1 MEKNVTLSVNM
12 SNRETTKSI
21 FKRMIGTW
29 TSITQKVKM
38 TAEWLRLYYSGI
50 LGKNITMQQTW
61 LLIKAQTAF
70 FLGIF
75 PADMSIL
82 LRFALGIWMVYTFI
96 QCKNADI

>member
-1 MEKNVTLSVNM
+1 
-12 SNRETTKSI
+12 
-21 FKRMIGTW
+21 
-29 TSITQKVKM
+29 
-38 TAEWLRLYYSGI
+38 
-50 LGKNITMQQTW
+50 MQQTW